1 MNYELNHRYRAFFF
15 DVDGTLVSFK
25 THTIP
30 QSAVDALTEA
40 KRSGIGIYISTGRPA
55 RLVNN
60 LGPIEHLIDGYITA
74 NGACCMTGGEVKSCL
89 AIPHDEVLAALR
101 MADDEGFPMMLV
113 GERDLKICNP
123 DAASDRIFRQLLNVS
138 YTGDGVSRGDV
149 LAQRIVQLTPIIS
162 PEAEQRLM
170 PLLPGCVSARWHPDF
185 TDITARGADK
195 GSALHTMAALL
206 GIDISQTV
214 AFGDGGND
222 MSILREAGLGIAM
235 GNASDEVK
243 AVADRVTSSVD
254 DDGIAKAVK
263 ELVNKEQAI

>member
-1 MNYELNHRYRAFFF
+1 MNYKSNYRALFF

-30 QSAVDALTEA
+30 QSAVDALTNA
-40 KRSGIGIYISTGRPA
+40 KRSGMMIFISTGRPA

-60 LGPIEHLIDGYITA
+60 LGPIEHLVDGYITA
-74 NGACCMTGGEVKSCL
+74 NGACCMVGGEVKSCI
-89 AIPHDEVLAALR
+89 AIPHDEALAALR

-123 DAASDRIFRQLLNVS
+123 DEASDRIFRQLLNVS
-138 YTGDGVSRGDV
+138 YTGDDVSREDV
-149 LAQRIVQLTPIIS
+149 LAQRIVQMTPIVS
-162 PEAEQRLM
+162 EETEQRLM
-170 PLLPGCVSARWHPDF
+170 PLLPHCVSARWHPDF

-195 GSALHTMAALL
+195 GSALHTMAGIL
-206 GIDISQTV
+206 GLDISQTV

-243 AVADRVTSSVD
+243 AVADSVTSDVD
-254 DDGIAKAVK
+254 DDGIARAVC
-263 ELVNKEQAI
+263 ELIGK